1 MTSPRNYR
9 LAFGLACICSC
20 ALVAAEDPN
29 LKAPALRF
37 EESSE
42 VIVLDPCVASYAQ
55 STGQKVTYAAGIIR
69 KPGTEFLNW
78 GVTGTPGFRKYVLT
92 QGFSEEQ
99 KHFLEKWSLMYQDPS
114 KEYGLDLGKDV
125 ERAGRTQLLLYAVSL
140 EDAKKMAQAY
150 IDCMIKVY
158 KALEK
163 LMQDHRQDLLWKL
176 SASRKRITEVDEAF
190 KINPTDFDRF
200 IKTVPYSSEKE
211 AADAIGG
218 LDNTLNAIAV
228 EISGIQARL
237 KAVQERQRDRTTA
250 GLSVNDVIGQRL
262 EAISIEESIALR
274 AAEARRNTASS
285 LRNQARRFIDL
296 TQGPVEKRKLLDEV
310 TKYEDNLLA
319 VDRELASPKPPE
331 IVDNKVFIHRVRPPE

>member
-1 MTSPRNYR
+1 
-9 LAFGLACICSC
+9 
-20 ALVAAEDPN
+20 
-29 LKAPALRF
+29 
-37 EESSE
+37 
-42 VIVLDPCVASYAQ
+42 
-55 STGQKVTYAAGIIR
+55 
-69 KPGTEFLNW
+69 
-78 GVTGTPGFRKYVLT
+78 
-92 QGFSEEQ
+92 
-99 KHFLEKWSLMYQDPS
+99 
-114 KEYGLDLGKDV
+114 
-125 ERAGRTQLLLYAVSL
+125 
-140 EDAKKMAQAY
+140 
-150 IDCMIKVY
+150 
-158 KALEK
+158 
-163 LMQDHRQDLLWKL
+163 MQDHRQDLLWKL